1 MTASVE
7 VPSRRFAGCA
17 VVVTGAA
24 RGIGRAVMEAFTSE
38 GADVVGLDIHEGALA
53 EAVAACADRAG
64 HAVAVLGDVAARGDV
79 RHAVEECVSRFGRLD
94 VMVQVAG
101 IADFA
106 PFLDV
111 TDESWDAIID
121 INLRGSW
128 LAVQEAGRQMIA
140 AGHGGAIVLT
150 SSTNA
155 FQPEE
160 HGLVYNTSKAGQVAV
175 MKTAAM
181 EFARQGIRVNAV
193 APGIINTRLSKFVID
208 DPTQSEVFLNRIP
221 LGRFAEPAEIAAPIL
236 WLCSSDASYLSGHLM
251 VVDGAMTSG
260 LPQPGN
266 AAALEADLR

>member
-1 MTASVE
+1 MTVTVEAS
-7 VPSRRFAGCA
+7 PRRFASSA

-38 GADVVGLDIHEGALA
+38 GADVVGLDVDESALA
-53 EAVAACADRAG
+53 DAVAACTETAG
-64 HAVAVLGDVAARGDV
+64 HAIAVHGDVSARGDV
-79 RHAVEECVSRFGRLD
+79 RHAVEACVSRFGRLD
-94 VMVQVAG
+94 IMVQVAG

-111 TDESWDAIID
+111 TDDSWGRIID

-128 LAVQEAGRQMIA
+128 LAVQEAGRQMTA

-155 FQPEE
+155 FQPEQ
-160 HGLVYNTSKAGQVAV
+160 HGVVYNTSKAGQVAV
-175 MKTAAM
+175 MRTAAM
-181 EFARQGIRVNAV
+181 ELAPQGIRVNAV

-208 DPTQSEVFLNRIP
+208 DPAQSEVFLNRIP
-221 LGRFAEPAEIAAPIL
+221 LGRFAEPTEIAAPIL

-260 LPQPGN
+260 LPPPGN
-266 AAALEADLR
+266 ATALEADLR